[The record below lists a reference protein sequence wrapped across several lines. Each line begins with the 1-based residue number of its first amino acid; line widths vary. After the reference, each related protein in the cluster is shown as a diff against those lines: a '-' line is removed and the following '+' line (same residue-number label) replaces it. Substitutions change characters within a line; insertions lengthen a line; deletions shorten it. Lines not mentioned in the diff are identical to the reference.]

1 MIQLNKEQITGVVNY
16 FEKWVLM
23 QWVSLQSEDGTVRT
37 EVVETGI
44 LEIIEEELFKEII

>member
-23 QWVSLQSEDGTVRT
+23 QWVSLQNEDGTVRT

-44 LEIIEEELFKEII
+44 LEIITE